1 MSGTGNERASLI
13 SARLDFLFA
22 HVFPRNGGPQSEDSV
37 SFATGVPA
45 ALLRSL
51 RAGDPCGEGV
61 DDDPFIARLDH
72 LLKTRMTA
80 EGKPHTITD
89 VARACGKSRTWLY
102 NLLDD
107 KSKPSLESTKLLC
120 RIFGVDPS
128 FFTDDP
134 LEALARHF
142 GIEAGARFF
151 VLPDDDELVQET
163 KSQVEL
169 VALLRE
175 VGAPAVLSRYLGT
188 LPGSPPGSPPGSL
201 PAGTTPRSGA

>member
-1 MSGTGNERASLI
+1 MSGTGDERASLI
-13 SARLDFLFA
+13 SARLAFLFA
-22 HVFPRNGGPQSEDSV
+22 HIFPKGGGPQSEDAV
-37 SFATGVPA
+37 SLATGVPV
-45 ALLRSL
+45 ALLRRL
-51 RAGDPCGEGV
+51 RAGEPFTEDADE
-61 DDDPFIARLDH
+61 DPFTARLEH

-128 FFTDDP
+128 FFTDGP

-151 VLPDDDELVQET
+151 VLPDDDDLVQET

-188 LPGSPPGSPPGSL
+188 LPGSPAPGPPD
-201 PAGTTPRSGA
+201 SGA

>member
-1 MSGTGNERASLI
+1 MSGTGDERASLI

-22 HVFPRNGGPQSEDSV
+22 HIFPRDGGPQSQDAV
-37 SFATGVPA
+37 SLATGVPV
-45 ALLRSL
+45 ALLQRL
-51 RAGDPCGEGV
+51 RAGEPVTEGV
-61 DDDPFIARLDH
+61 DDDPFIARLEH
-72 LLKTRMTA
+72 LLKTRKTA

-120 RIFGVDPS
+120 KIFGVDPS
-128 FFTDDP
+128 FFTDGP

-151 VLPDDDELVQET
+151 VLPDDDELVRET

-188 LPGSPPGSPPGSL
+188 LPPGAP
-201 PAGTTPRSGA
+201 PRSGA